1 MNEYEEVEMKG
12 VLIVAVQK
20 IAEKIPCIHF
30 GRSRAER
37 VNCRRRNNN
46 SNSFGGGHRRH
57 ISLQR
62 KLRKTPPV
70 TKLASTQNFSQTLVF
85 SSFNRQKA
93 AKMAPVK
100 KSKSAKNSESINSKL
115 QLVVKSG
122 KFTLGYKQALK
133 QLRSGKGTLN
143 SF

>member
-1 MNEYEEVEMKG
+1 MSEYEEVEMKG

-46 SNSFGGGHRRH
+46 SNSFGGSHRRH
-57 ISLQR
+57 ISLHR